1 MGRLV
6 EQVEAL
12 ARGYVR
18 KGGKTNRKQ
27 QAARMMAFATHCEG
41 LGAAEMGQVG
51 ANHVLSYYRAT
62 AALNDST
69 RYNHFRAL
77 CVLWQLAQKPG
88 LPPAP
93 AASGSTVA
101 TRLPRPTA
109 KPLFMTEDALQA
121 NVAGS
126 DEVHAHQGSTLPRP
140 QGGGSCNTFPE
151 HADFDPP
158 GF

>member
-51 ANHVLSYYRAT
+51 ANHVISYYRAT
-62 AALNDST
+62 AALSAST
-69 RYNHFRAL
+69 RYNHYRSLVAL
-77 CVLWQLAQKPG
+77 WKLAGKNG
-88 LPPAP
+88 LPPEP
-93 AASGSTVA
+93 AAPGSTMA
-101 TRLPRPTA
+101 TRLPQSTA
-109 KPLFMTEDALQA
+109 KPSFRAVDAAQA
-121 NVAGS
+121 VSREA
-126 DEVHAHQGSTLPRP
+126 P
-140 QGGGSCNTFPE
+140 
-151 HADFDPP
+151 
-158 GF
+158 